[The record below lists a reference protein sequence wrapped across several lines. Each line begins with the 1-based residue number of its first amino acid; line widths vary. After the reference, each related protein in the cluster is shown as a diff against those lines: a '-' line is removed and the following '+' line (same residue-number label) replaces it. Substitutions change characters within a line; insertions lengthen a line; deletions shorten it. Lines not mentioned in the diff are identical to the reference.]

1 MLTISHHR
9 LQGEVVKLKKPYAV
23 LEKKHNEF
31 TTETEYE
38 VVAVLKTKYL
48 FSDRPQPLVDD
59 ESKGRSSRESTP
71 FSLLYI
77 LPPSDSLSSC
87 FLSA

>member
-31 TTETEYE
+31 TTGQNT
-38 VVAVLKTKYL
+38 
-48 FSDRPQPLVDD
+48 RWWQ
-59 ESKGRSSRESTP
+59 SSR
-71 FSLLYI
+71 
-77 LPPSDSLSSC
+77 PSISSRAGP
-87 FLSA
+87 SH